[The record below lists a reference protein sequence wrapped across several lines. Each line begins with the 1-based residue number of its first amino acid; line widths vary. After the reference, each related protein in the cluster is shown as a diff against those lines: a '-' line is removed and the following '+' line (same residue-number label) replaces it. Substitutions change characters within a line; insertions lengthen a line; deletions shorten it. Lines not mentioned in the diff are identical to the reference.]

1 MRDLCVKTIGLLFV
15 VSMVLCGCKSDNSA
29 DGKDSGA
36 DAVGEAQGIAFDENY
51 FADED
56 LPTYLCGCHVDIENM
71 SETVDLNMDIS
82 KLPLADLRILR
93 NVIAA
98 QQGYCFTDSFLRS
111 IFCAT
116 SWYEERAEEIY
127 YNSEKPVE
135 VKYTKEQNEFI
146 DRIKA
151 REAELEKQNY
161 NPVEGALVNY
171 KNVINRYQFSEA
183 GVDFRNM
190 ISKNGFVIVEG
201 QDEQLFHVYENND
214 YNEFPSFVTTDL
226 YMQLFHMYFDYLLR
240 DLEQTRLMDELKS
253 FALAMNSKM
262 MRLARSSSD
271 QRVKAAAEFNATYYA
286 IGLSL
291 LSNNANVEVPVGYQ
305 DEYKDELQHVK
316 DASDC
321 FSSFLEYDNVP
332 FPYSLFRPR
341 GHYTRNK
348 KLESYFMSMMWF
360 QYVSFCLDDNNQ
372 FDRAIVNAEVLSGS
386 DELMKKYANITKP
399 IEFIVG
405 EADNVSVLQMAEKMK
420 AGGFSAEKMFKTSS
434 EYEKYRSQIKKLA
447 DAQNRIKP
455 KEANTCVDKINL
467 MPQRYLA
474 DNEVLQ
480 ELADVMTKPESKRP
494 LPKGLDVLA
503 AFGCDVAKDVLMN
516 ECKEGEKWPNYV
528 EKFNDVKK
536 TMEKVDWDKSMY
548 NKWMQSLNESCVS
561 NDKAPYF
568 MKTKQ
573 WGKKNINSA
582 LASWSELKHD
592 CILYSEQPFAAE
604 CGGGGLPEPIL
615 VGYVEPNV
623 AYWTK
628 VIELIDMT
636 EGMLRDNNA
645 LTKNTVRITER
656 MKDLAV
662 FLKNVSEKELAGK
675 KLTEAEYSYIKAIG
689 SSVEWITLDLLNDDG
704 ADLYGW
710 YCVKGTDRSVAVVA
724 DVYTANA
731 SNNPNKSI
739 LYEATGCVNSI
750 YVIVEINGYLY
761 LTRGAVF
768 SYREFPLP
776 IDQPRLTDEEW
787 QKMLKETPNYGV
799 PEWMNEIVLPDKD
812 MPKNNSSVFYSSG
825 C

>member
-1 MRDLCVKTIGLLFV
+1 MKTLSVKTLCLLLV
-15 VSMVLCGCKSDNSA
+15 VSMWLLGCKSDKS
-29 DGKDSGA
+29 DGGKGLDS
-36 DAVGEAQGIAFDENY
+36 DSSEVTQCVAFDENF

-98 QQGYCFTDSFLRS
+98 QQGYCFTDSFLRHV
-111 IFCAT
+111 FGAT
-116 SWYEERAEEIY
+116 SWYYERAEEIY
-127 YNSEKPVE
+127 YKTDAQVD
-135 VKYTKEQNEFI
+135 VKYTKEQMEFI
-146 DRIKA
+146 ERIKA

-171 KNVINRYQFSEA
+171 KNVTNRYQFTDA
-183 GVDFRNM
+183 GLDFRNM

-240 DLEQTRLMDELKS
+240 DLEQTRLIDELKS
-253 FALAMNSKM
+253 FSLAMNSM
-262 MRLARSSSD
+262 MMNLARATTD
-271 QRVKAAAEFNATYYA
+271 KRVKAAAEYNATYYA
-286 IGLSL
+286 IGASL
-291 LSNNANVEVPVGYQ
+291 LSNKVSVEVPSAYREAYNAEIQ
-305 DEYKDELQHVK
+305 QVK
-316 DASDC
+316 SAIDDY
-321 FSSFLEYDNVP
+321 SSFLEYDNVA

-341 GHYTRNK
+341 GHYTRND
-348 KLESYFMSMMWF
+348 KLKAYFMSMMWF
-360 QYVSFCLDDNNQ
+360 QYVPFCLDDDNQ
-372 FDRAIVNAEVLSGS
+372 FDRAIVSAEILSGS
-386 DELMKKYANITKP
+386 EELLRKYSDITNP

-405 EADNVSVLQMAEKMK
+405 EADNVSILQMAEKMK
-420 AGGFSAEKMFKTSS
+420 SSGFSAEKMFGNSA

-455 KEANTCVDKINL
+455 KEVKSCVDKINL

-480 ELADVMTKPESKRP
+480 ELVDVMTKPESLRP

-503 AFGCDVAKDVLMN
+503 AFGCDAAKDILMD

-528 EKFNDVKK
+528 EKFDDIKK
-536 TMEKVDWDKSMY
+536 TMEKVNWDKSMY
-548 NKWMQSLNESCVS
+548 NKWMQSLNESVAR

-568 MKTKQ
+568 MKTRQ
-573 WGKKNINSA
+573 WDKKNINAA

-628 VIELIDMT
+628 VIELIEMT
-636 EGMLRDNNA
+636 ESMLRENNSY
-645 LTKNTVRITER
+645 TKNMERISER

-662 FLKNVSEKELAGK
+662 FLKKMSEKELAGK

-689 SSVEWITLDLLNDDG
+689 STVEWITLDLLNDEG
-704 ADLYGW
+704 AELYGW
-710 YCVKGTDRSVAVVA
+710 YCVTGTDRSVAVVA

-731 SNNPNKSI
+731 DNNPNKSI

-750 YVIVEINGYLY
+750 YVIVEIDGYLY

-768 SYREFPLP
+768 SYREFPQPL
-776 IDQPRLTDEEW
+776 DQPRLTDEEW
-787 QKMLKETPNYGV
+787 QKMLKESPRYGV
-799 PEWMNEIVLPDKD
+799 PEWMNEIILPGKD
-812 MPKNNSSVFYSSG
+812 MPSNNNSVFYSSG